1 MDLGRQRCS
10 METASHQLTGNWCTA
25 GDDRNSVRLDA
36 GAVLR
41 LHDGSKVLRSLPWDL
56 HGCKAADEIPVRA
69 SVELPM
75 LSPRTAS
82 GLYWPRLTDLCVLYA
97 PGTRVIMVRVYFD
110 HRLLLFDLFVSS

>member
-1 MDLGRQRCS
+1 

-25 GDDRNSVRLDA
+25 GDDCNSVRLDA

-41 LHDGSKVLRSLPWDL
+41 LHDGSKVLRSPPWDL

-69 SVELPM
+69 SAELPM